1 MFKDKKMREVVETHL
16 RQVNIL
22 LEHAKKEKLTEAIN
36 NYTSQKLALEYI
48 LRDFDKIWVL
58 TMDSFFY
65 IFSVANGEPPIGIP
79 WETFQKYS
87 RWLHTILWNKERS
100 DIRDE

>member
-1 MFKDKKMREVVETHL
+1 MFKEKKMREVVESHL
-16 RQVNIL
+16 REVNIL

-58 TMDSFFY
+58 T
-65 IFSVANGEPPIGIP
+65 IGL
-79 WETFQKYS
+79 FLLYF
-87 RWLHTILWNKERS
+87 WNKL
-100 DIRDE
+100 INAII